1 MALNLIRNSRVFF
14 TTKVTNGVVDST
26 GFTDADT
33 FEIQVQD
40 GFSFS
45 QNSAQETVTLNEA
58 GEVPVR
64 GQRSFNTSLE
74 PADWS
79 FSTYMRPR
87 FQEGTGTVTLGTLDA
102 DDYIDAEES
111 VLWNAMA
118 SAAVITAA
126 SGTGWVSSPGAKA
139 GAAITGSTTY
149 STFAGTGVSTTTTA
163 FTGVPQK
170 SSNVTGIGATF
181 NITRATSTTSYTG
194 NTTVVMVTGG
204 YGYAVGNTVT
214 ISGADLGG
222 VDGINDLT
230 FTLATSVGS
239 TSVTPF
245 STVGF
250 GNSNKHQLLPF
261 GLIICFDNSAYI
273 IDNCVVDTATIDFGI
288 DAIASIAWAGKGM
301 SIREAT
307 VTLDTTAHSIKLAG
321 IVGTY
326 KAKNTTA
333 PYIANKLSTMTLIN
347 SATST
352 SYTVALTGGSLSI
365 ANNVTYLTPANLGTL
380 NVPCT
385 YFTGTRAITSSV
397 TAYLKTG
404 ANQTAPLLSALLTA
418 NNTENKFNAK
428 ILIGGN
434 NANRIEL
441 LMPTTMLSIPTIT
454 TEQVISTAINLT
466 AQGSNTGS
474 GSSAYNIESTNELTV
489 VYYSTANTV

>member
-14 TTKVTNGVVDST
+14 TTHVDSNGKVKDT
-26 GFTDADT
+26 GFLNGNT

-58 GEVPVR
+58 GSTPIR

-87 FQEGTGTVTLGTLDA
+87 FQEGTGTITLGTIDA

-111 VLWNAMA
+111 VLWNAMT
-118 SAAVITAA
+118 SV
-126 SGTGWVSSPGAKA
+126 SGNGWVSSAGAKA
-139 GAAITGSTTY
+139 GNAVTSSTTY
-149 STFAGTGVSTTTTA
+149 TTITGTGVSTATTT

-170 SSNVTGIGATF
+170 SSSGTGVGATF
-181 NITRATSTTSYTG
+181 TITRTASTTAYTG
-194 NTTVVMVTGG
+194 NTTFVMVTGG
-204 YGYAVGNTVT
+204 YGYTVGDTITV
-214 ISGADLGG
+214 SGADLGG
-222 VDGINDLT
+222 FDITNDLT
-230 FTLATSVGS
+230 FTLATSVGAAAS
-239 TSVTPF
+239 TPF
-245 STVGF
+245 ATVGF
-250 GNSNKHQLLPF
+250 GHSNEHQLQPF
-261 GLIICFDNSAYI
+261 GLIICFDNSAYV

-288 DAIASIAWAGKGM
+288 DAIASIAWGGKGM
-301 SIREAT
+301 SIRE
-307 VTLDTTAHSIKLAG
+307 VTAILDASANSIKLSGAA
-321 IVGTY
+321 GTY
-326 KAKNTTA
+326 LPKNTTA
-333 PYIANKLSTMTLIN
+333 PYIANKLSTMTLTN
-347 SATST
+347 SSGSA
-352 SYTVALTGGSLSI
+352 SYNVALTGGSLSI

-380 NVPCT
+380 NIPCT

-404 ANQTAPLLSALLTA
+404 SGQTAPLLSALLTA
-418 NNTENKFNAK
+418 NSTENKFNAK
-428 ILIGGN
+428 IYIGGATN
-434 NANRIEL
+434 FNRVEL

-474 GSSAYNIESTNELTV
+474 AGSPYNIESTNELTV
-489 VYYSTANTV
+489 RYYSTANTV